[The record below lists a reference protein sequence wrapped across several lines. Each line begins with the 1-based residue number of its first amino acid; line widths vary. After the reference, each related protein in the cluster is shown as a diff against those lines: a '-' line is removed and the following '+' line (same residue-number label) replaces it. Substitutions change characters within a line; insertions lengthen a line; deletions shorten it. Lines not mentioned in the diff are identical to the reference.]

1 MEDSYQCTWMQWRQQ
16 FASTRCP
23 NGGHAHHHERPSLES
38 AHHLHH
44 HKCWVWFFTYFL
56 HNVSSILTFLSS
68 RPMTLHDQI
77 PCFLTFLTY
86 STIMLLCCILPNNM
100 RLYSFLWLTGRV
112 LKQYFGKLFFLGD
125 GSREQIYEED
135 RQQILTAEKGRTVH
149 CYTLDVVTGYYYT
162 LDVATGCCY
171 TLDAVTGCCYTM
183 HWYKNPSSHQKQC
196 HQ

>member
-1 MEDSYQCTWMQWRQQ
+1 
-16 FASTRCP
+16 
-23 NGGHAHHHERPSLES
+23 
-38 AHHLHH
+38 
-44 HKCWVWFFTYFL
+44 
-56 HNVSSILTFLSS
+56 
-68 RPMTLHDQI
+68 
-77 PCFLTFLTY
+77 
-86 STIMLLCCILPNNM
+86 M

-183 HWYKNPSSHQKQC
+183 H
-196 HQ
+196 